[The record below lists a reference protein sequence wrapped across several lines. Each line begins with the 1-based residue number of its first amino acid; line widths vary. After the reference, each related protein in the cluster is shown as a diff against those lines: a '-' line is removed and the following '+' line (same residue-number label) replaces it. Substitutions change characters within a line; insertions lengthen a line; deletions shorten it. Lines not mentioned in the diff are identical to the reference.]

1 MIQVD
6 LIINASWI
14 IPVVPRNSVLEDH
27 ALVVNDGL
35 IVDVIEQS
43 KAKAQYQAAKTVNR
57 PNHVLMPGL
66 VNAHTHASMTLFRG
80 YADDMPLL
88 QWLTEHI
95 WPAEAK
101 WADEHFVKVGAEL
114 AVAEMLRGGTT
125 CFNEMYFFP
134 DAVAKVADAS
144 GIRAT
149 VGMIALDFPTAWAQN
164 SDEYIQKGLEVH
176 DVVRHYDRVQTAFAP
191 HAPYT
196 LSDEPLQKIQTLAD
210 ELDVP
215 IHMHVQET
223 AFEVGDS
230 LDKFGMRPIERLAS
244 LGLITHR
251 LSAVHLTQLVPEE
264 IQLLSDCGVSA
275 VHCPQSNMKLASG
288 FSPVTD
294 LLAAGINV
302 AIGTDGAS
310 SNNDLDMFGEMQ
322 SAALMAKLHSGDA
335 AAMPAAM
342 AIEAATLGGAKAMAL
357 DHLTGSLEAGKAA
370 DMITVDLAQASTWP
384 VYNAIHQIVYSAS
397 RDQVN
402 DVWVQGECLLDDTKH
417 TTLDLTQV
425 MRDSAQLAD
434 KIGST

>member
-1 MIQVD
+1 
-6 LIINASWI
+6 
-14 IPVVPRNSVLEDH
+14 
-27 ALVVNDGL
+27 
-35 IVDVIEQS
+35 
-43 KAKAQYQAAKTVNR
+43 
-57 PNHVLMPGL
+57 
-66 VNAHTHASMTLFRG
+66 
-80 YADDMPLL
+80 
-88 QWLTEHI
+88 
-95 WPAEAK
+95 
-101 WADEHFVKVGAEL
+101 
-114 AVAEMLRGGTT
+114 
-125 CFNEMYFFP
+125 
-134 DAVAKVADAS
+134 
-144 GIRAT
+144 
-149 VGMIALDFPTAWAQN
+149 
-164 SDEYIQKGLEVH
+164 
-176 DVVRHYDRVQTAFAP
+176 
-191 HAPYT
+191 
-196 LSDEPLQKIQTLAD
+196 
-210 ELDVP
+210 
-215 IHMHVQET
+215 
-223 AFEVGDS
+223 
-230 LDKFGMRPIERLAS
+230 
-244 LGLITHR
+244 
-251 LSAVHLTQLVPEE
+251 
-264 IQLLSDCGVSA
+264 
-275 VHCPQSNMKLASG
+275 
-288 FSPVTD
+288 VTD